1 LVVINGCLQYEKK
14 QNNYARFAPQTKA
27 TLWGWLLML
36 NLANSV
42 YCLKSLFL
50 LSVLFLCVSCI
61 LCFGSVGGVLS
72 EFLPSVARE
81 QIGFLKSFCSVS
93 CPLWVSHGLLCVI
106 FVVCVPSF
114 LMCFKPSNYAIYFHY
129 ICNRLKCVFSS
140 FSGSLFIFNYVL
152 TFGSIENY
160 KALFYRASLTLTA
173 SKSEVFSCF
182 WGVNV

>member
-1 LVVINGCLQYEKK
+1 
-14 QNNYARFAPQTKA
+14 
-27 TLWGWLLML
+27 ML

-42 YCLKSLFL
+42 YCLKSLFSF
-50 LSVLFLCVSCI
+50 SVLFLCVSCI
-61 LCFGSVGGVLS
+61 LCFGSVGGVLN

-140 FSGSLFIFNYVL
+140 FSGSLFIFNYVD
-152 TFGSIENY
+152 TFGSEKKI
-160 KALFYRASLTLTA
+160 KSLFSRLLCAMLN
-173 SKSEVFSCF
+173 SKSVFFGSF
-182 WGVNV
+182 LRGQNV